1 VSRERAPFVT
11 EQYERLWHLIQQANE
26 GGVDVALL
34 FRILRTAGTR
44 GGVAGLYSRN
54 VSAAR
59 ARVAQL
65 QALAEWLDDR
75 DALADVAR
83 FVHTLLATSTFQL
96 GAVVAPRAPATIG
109 SRDVRDWPSAVAF
122 FTEKL
127 GFDHADVGLLR
138 LAWTLEGRLP
148 EADRTLKERLT
159 TEANAS
165 KEALAEHYRRL
176 GIPNP
181 RRRGRRT

>member
-1 VSRERAPFVT
+1 
-11 EQYERLWHLIQQANE
+11 
-26 GGVDVALL
+26 
-34 FRILRTAGTR
+34 
-44 GGVAGLYSRN
+44 
-54 VSAAR
+54 
-59 ARVAQL
+59 
-65 QALAEWLDDR
+65 
-75 DALADVAR
+75 
-83 FVHTLLATSTFQL
+83 
-96 GAVVAPRAPATIG
+96 
-109 SRDVRDWPSAVAF
+109 VRDWPSAVAF